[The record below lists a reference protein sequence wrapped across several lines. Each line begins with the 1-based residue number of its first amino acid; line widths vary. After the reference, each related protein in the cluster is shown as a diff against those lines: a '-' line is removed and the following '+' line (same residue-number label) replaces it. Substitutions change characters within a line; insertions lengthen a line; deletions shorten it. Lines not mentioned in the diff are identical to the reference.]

1 MPLQCFLVPLP
12 KDSEFKV
19 EQIDIIRLLGRVEI
33 QRVSSDRYYSSIF
46 QAWNFAIYNSA
57 YLAGRRIAIVVV
69 VVIISACRL

>member
-33 QRVSSDRYYSSIF
+33 QRVSSDRYYSLIF
-46 QAWNFAIYNSA
+46 QVFTSALYN
-57 YLAGRRIAIVVV
+57 LNI
-69 VVIISACRL
+69 